1 MRKLFT
7 SALILTIWAPMAEA
21 QLPPVPQPTVADG
34 GPQPRL
40 FVLQRRLDLGPVIEG
55 DTKRAT
61 WILENRGNADLIIT
75 STRSSCG
82 CTVVR
87 LTEEEMTIKPG
98 GSLNLE
104 ADFNSTGRK
113 NQLTKSITVNTNDPT
128 EPTIKLSFNVTVEA
142 LYELTPSKLINL
154 RSVRR
159 GQEASQTIDL
169 LPAPNHRAVDLIS
182 VELPDG
188 DPIRFT
194 DEPLSSRNGRGI
206 RIRLTVEESAAV
218 GALTSNIRI
227 KFRVDGLER
236 EQVLPIRGQVV
247 GDLTWTPRVVDAT
260 RKVSPPGYRLAPV
273 TIEASND
280 VPFEILRASADPYC
294 DVTFE
299 AAPAGKKGVSKYT
312 LMLTLRDSA
321 ETGPF
326 GTTLDIR
333 TNLLD
338 QPVIH
343 VPVYGNIATPIDIDP
358 PVVLLRQD
366 STPAGTQRRI
376 KFQVLPQVALDISSV
391 VCQHDAIEA
400 KIDEA
405 AIGRY
410 RHIRFLDV
418 RLKKGA
424 PIKERHA
431 VITLTTNIAG
441 AETIELPV
449 TIEIPGDS

>member
-1 MRKLFT
+1 MSKLFT
-7 SALILTIWAPMAEA
+7 SVLILTIWSPLAEA

-34 GPQPRL
+34 GPQPKL
-40 FVLQRRLDLGPVIEG
+40 FVAQRRLDLGPVIEG

-61 WILENRGNADLIIT
+61 WVLENQGKADLMIT

-82 CTVVR
+82 CTVVK
-87 LTEEEMTIKPG
+87 LTEEEKTIKPG
-98 GSLNLE
+98 GSLDLK
-104 ADFNSTGRK
+104 ADFNSSGRK
-113 NQLTKSITVNTNDPT
+113 NQQTKSITVHTNDPT
-128 EPTIKLSFNVTVEA
+128 EPTIKLSFNVTIEA
-142 LYELTPSKLINL
+142 LYELTPSKLVNL
-154 RSVRR
+154 RSIRR
-159 GQEASQTIDL
+159 GQNASQTIDL
-169 LPAPNHRAVDLIS
+169 LPAPNHRAVELIS
-182 VELPDG
+182 IKIPDG
-188 DPIRFT
+188 APIRYT
-194 DEPLSSRNGRGI
+194 QESLSSRYGRGI
-206 RIRLTVEESAAV
+206 RIRLTVEESAAM
-218 GALTSNIRI
+218 GALISNMRI

-236 EQVLPIRGQVV
+236 ERVLPIRGQVV

-273 TIEASND
+273 TIQASND
-280 VPFEILRASADPYC
+280 VPFEILSASADPYC
-294 DVTFE
+294 DVTFK

-312 LMLTLRDSA
+312 LILTLRDSA

-333 TNLLD
+333 TNLMD

-343 VPVYGNIATPIDIDP
+343 VPVYGNIAAPINIEP

-366 STPAGTQRRI
+366 GTPAGTQRRI
-376 KFQVLPQVALDISSV
+376 KFQVLPQIKLDISSV
-391 VCQHDAIEA
+391 VCHHDAIEA
-400 KIDEA
+400 KIDET

-418 RLKKGA
+418 KLKKGA
-424 PIKERHA
+424 PVKERHT